1 MEVTPGYKQ
10 TEVGVIPEDWGIRTV
25 FEIAGYQKA
34 RFDDGDWIEAEH
46 ISDGGYRIVQTGNIG
61 MGKFVEK
68 DAKKYIYESSF
79 EKLKC
84 KELIPGDILICRL
97 AEPAGRACILP
108 NLAETKVV
116 TAVDVTIFRPAEIV
130 ADRSYLVQYFST
142 PQWFES
148 VLEQVGGTTH
158 KRISRSA
165 LGNIK
170 VPCPNDLDEQRTIAA
185 ALNDMDALLDGLDRL
200 IAKKRA
206 IKQATMQQLLT
217 GQTRLPGF
225 NRDWEVKRLG
235 DHLTFLKNG
244 VNSRAE
250 LSWGDDVLYLHY
262 GDIHGSSRVML
273 DPASVEMPS
282 LPRVK
287 ASRLDRL
294 QNGDL
299 IFADASEDM
308 DGIGK
313 SVEIQNATGI
323 NLVSGLHTIVIR
335 FDKSVLADGFKAYIQ
350 FIPKF
355 HDHLR
360 QLAAGT
366 KVYATNRAHIASAE
380 LRLPSI
386 DEQQAISS
394 LLIDMEAEIT
404 ALETRHIKTRALK
417 QAMMQELLTGRTR
430 LVKSTEKPDE
440 EAAAQTEGRKANVH
454 FLRSVLAAEII
465 DQLHEQ
471 PTFGHVKF
479 EKMMFLAEHLCEVDI
494 GSTYHRKAA
503 GPYDNRALRSI
514 DSQLQ
519 KQQWFEA
526 RKQEGRYQYVPL
538 AKRGG
543 HKPYFDRHFSGIVET
558 FEKILS
564 TFKTAKSEQCEI
576 VATLLVAWSD
586 LLREKGAVS
595 DEMIVHEVLYNWHEA
610 KQRISEDRWLKA
622 LRWMREKGFVPK
634 GVTLP

>member
-1 MEVTPGYKQ
+1 MEVKPGYKM
-10 TEVGVIPEDWGIRTV
+10 TEVGVIPEDWCACEAHDFSKIITGPFGTLL
-25 FEIAGYQKA
+25 KA
-34 RFDDGDWIEAEH
+34 SEYTDGDGVPQISVGEIGDGYFRVGQNTPRIPREVTKRIPQYLLRTGDIVFGRKGAVDRSSLVTQKEDGWFLG
-46 ISDGGYRIVQTGNIG
+46 SDGICVRPTANYQPAYLAAQFRGTLV
-61 MGKFVEK
+61 K
-68 DAKKYIYESSF
+68 SWL
-79 EKLKC
+79 LKNS
-84 KELIPGDILICRL
+84 I
-97 AEPAGRACILP
+97 
-108 NLAETKVV
+108 
-116 TAVDVTIFRPAEIV
+116 
-130 ADRSYLVQYFST
+130 
-142 PQWFES
+142 
-148 VLEQVGGTTH
+148 GTTMPSLNQ
-158 KRISRSA
+158 KILGRVRIPIAPIAEQRAIATA
-165 LGNIK
+165 LG
-170 VPCPNDLDEQRTIAA
+170 
-185 ALNDMDALLDGLDRL
+185 DMDALLDGLDRL

-225 NRDWEVKRLG
+225 SGDWEVKRLG

-250 LSWGDDVLYLHY
+250 LSWSDDVLYLHY
-262 GDIHGSSRVML
+262 GDIHGSSQVML
-273 DPASVEMPS
+273 DPVSVEMPS

-313 SVEIQNATGI
+313 SVEIQNATGVD
-323 NLVSGLHTIVIR
+323 LVSGLHTIAIR
-335 FDKSVLADGFKAYIQ
+335 FDKSVLADDFKAYIQ

-355 HDHLR
+355 RDHLR

-380 LRLPSI
+380 LRLPGI

-465 DQLHEQ
+465 DQLHDQ

-479 EKMMFLAEHLCEVDI
+479 EKMMFLAEHLCEVDT

-526 RKQEGRYQYVPL
+526 RKQDGRYQYVPL

-543 HKPYFDRHFSGIVET
+543 HKPYFERHFSGIVET
-558 FEKILS
+558 LENILS
-564 TFKTAKSEQCEI
+564 TFKTAKTEKCEI
-576 VATLLVAWSD
+576 VATLLAAWSD
-586 LLREKGAVS
+586 LLREKGTVS
-595 DEMIVHEVLYNWHEA
+595 DEMIVHEVLHNWHEA
-610 KQRISEDRWLKA
+610 KQRIPEDRWLKA
-622 LRWMREKGFVPK
+622 LAWMREKDFVPQ